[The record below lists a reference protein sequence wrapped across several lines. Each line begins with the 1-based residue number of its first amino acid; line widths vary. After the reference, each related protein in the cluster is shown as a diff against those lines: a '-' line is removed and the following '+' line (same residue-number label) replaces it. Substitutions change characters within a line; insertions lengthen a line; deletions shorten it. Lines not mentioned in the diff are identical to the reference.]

1 MESHWQIRVSGK
13 RHRGQK
19 KKQQDSF
26 FIGLTPSKKG
36 ENNDFLLV
44 IADGM
49 SAPGH
54 GDIVSQIATETAE
67 EIFETWALRRNPNP
81 DNRDF
86 GPEENFPQ
94 HLFEEIYLNTYDRIR
109 AKIEREPSL
118 EGMGTTLTMAY
129 LHEDVV
135 YYFHVGDSRIY
146 HIRGSGGHFP
156 YNIRQ
161 ITVDHVPPNRMRN
174 ELTQAI
180 GIDFI
185 VPKQRATNHSGIIIT
200 PDTGQFRLSPN
211 DRLVLCSDGLY
222 KVLDENVIQQIVT
235 TSDIPETAC
244 AELIEQAQSSRDN
257 ISVIVLQAFQEEARR
272 DIYDII
278 PDSFAL
284 CSSMPPREVA
294 LMRPTQTT
302 AFTQVKQSSETTC
315 EIIRRLHFTIEHKD
329 NPLTPFSPL
338 IKGTRGLFKGEG
350 GTIDFVQT
358 TGELMP
364 LESSSYHLSETLFP
378 FTSSPYHLKLSFEN
392 LPPILQ
398 IAIKKQMPSVEVTSL
413 NQLRIERVALSMSI
427 NQKAEEW
434 IKKLPQHEITI
445 PQMQKELTSLRKE
458 DNKLDAVYLFIH
470 ENWRIY
476 FPLDNPQKQNS
487 RSDFTHKKGLK
498 ATVNFFRKRN
508 FTILND

>member
-1 MESHWQIRVSGK
+1 MESLWQIRVSGK

-49 SAPGH
+49 SVPGH

-67 EIFETWALRRNPNP
+67 EILETWNLRRSPNTLSES
-81 DNRDF
+81 F

-129 LHEDVV
+129 LHKDMV

-146 HIRGSGGHFP
+146 HIRGSGGHFLYLNSGEFS

-161 ITVDHVPPNRMRN
+161 ITIDHVPPNRMKN

-235 TSDIPETAC
+235 TSDTPETAC
-244 AELIEQAQSSRDN
+244 AELIEQSKNSRDN
-257 ISVIVLQAFQEEARR
+257 ISVIVLQAFQEDARR
-272 DIYDII
+272 DICDIT

-284 CSSMPPREVA
+284 RSSMHPREVA

-302 AFTQVKQSSETTC
+302 AFTQVNQFSETTC
-315 EIIRRLHFTIEHKD
+315 EIIRRIHFTIE
-329 NPLTPFSPL
+329 PTGVPSL
-338 IKGTRGLFKGEG
+338 EG
-350 GTIDFVQT
+350 QGWVDFVQT
-358 TGELMP
+358 TGELIP
-364 LESSSYHLSETLFP
+364 LGSPCYHLSETSFP
-378 FTSSPYHLKLSFEN
+378 FIPSPNHLNLSFEN
-392 LPPILQ
+392 LPQILQ
-398 IAIKKQMPSVEVTSL
+398 MAIKNQMPSVEVAIL
-413 NQLRIERVALSMSI
+413 NKLHIERVSLSMSV
-427 NQKAEEW
+427 NPKAGEW
-434 IKKLPQHEITI
+434 IKKLPQHETTI
-445 PQMQKELTSLRKE
+445 PQMRKELTTLMKE
-458 DNKLDAVYLFIH
+458 NNKLDAVYLFIH

-476 FPLDNPQKQNS
+476 FPPDDQGQNL
-487 RSDFTHKKGLK
+487 THPKGLK
-498 ATVNFFRKRN
+498 SVMNFFHKFIRRN
-508 FTILND
+508 